1 MRFDVSSTLSYQIS
15 SPTVFIFDIHAL
27 RTRSQSVLAETL
39 TLEPHVAFEEYASA
53 SGESRFV
60 RLEQGPMPS
69 FVVSYRATVETKP
82 VVLERE
88 TIERVKV
95 QKLQELHHDII
106 PFVFPSRYCESDMLS
121 RLAYRHFGGCPT
133 DYDRVVAITTWVF
146 ENVEYVSGSTNA
158 NTSAYD
164 TVTQGAGVCRDFAHL
179 SIALCRAL
187 NIPARYFTA
196 YAYRLDPPDF
206 HACFEA
212 YVGGRWMLFDSTRLA
227 PLNGLVR
234 IGSGRDAADSSVA
247 TIFGNTILVNQT
259 VSCTLVGDESA
270 FVPLTHDDLEAKGI
284 SYDIGP
290 EGAG

>member
-1 MRFDVSSTLSYQIS
+1 MRFDVASTLSYEIL

-27 RTRSQSVLAETL
+27 RTRSQSVLSEQL
-39 TLEPHVAFEEYASA
+39 TLEPHVDFEEYAA
-53 SGESRFV
+53 ATGESRFL
-60 RLEQGPMPS
+60 RLKQQPMKS

-95 QKLQELHHDII
+95 QKIQELHHDII

-121 RLAYRHFGGCPT
+121 RLGYRHFGGCPT
-133 DYDRVVAITTWVF
+133 DYDRVVAITKWVF

-158 NTSAYD
+158 STSAYD

-187 NIPARYFTA
+187 NIPARYFTG
-196 YAYRLDPPDF
+196 YAYRLEPADF

-212 YVGGRWMLFDSTRLA
+212 FVGGRWMLFDATRLV

-247 TIFGNTILVNQT
+247 TIFGNTMLVSQE
-259 VSCTLVGDESA
+259 VSCSLASDPKD
-270 FVPLTHDDLEAKGI
+270 FVPLTHDDLEKKGI
-284 SYDIGP
+284 SYDLGP
-290 EGAG
+290 KDAG